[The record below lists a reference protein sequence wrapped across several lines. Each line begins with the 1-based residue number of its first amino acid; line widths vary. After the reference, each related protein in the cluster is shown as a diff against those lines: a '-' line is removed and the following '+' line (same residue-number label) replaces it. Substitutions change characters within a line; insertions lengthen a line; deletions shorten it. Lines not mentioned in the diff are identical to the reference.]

1 MELQDRVALIT
12 GGASGIGKA
21 IARRFIEEGASVA
34 VIGHSDEEG
43 VKVAGELSL
52 LASRHG
58 VARCIYLH
66 ADVSD
71 AEQIRHAV
79 ATVAEGWHQI
89 HVVVNNAAV
98 MKTGTL
104 LETTEEDWDRT
115 MAINLRAPFLV
126 VKYALPSMPPHSA
139 IINVSSVHAVATDAQ
154 STAYSTSK
162 GGLETFTRAL
172 SLECYDKRIR
182 VNTLRLGAVDTEM
195 LWENPAVKS
204 GAEKINRREV
214 ACPSDIAEA
223 ALFLASRRA
232 DFISGSVLTVDGG
245 RLPILGSH
253 ANERSNPDA

>member
-1 MELQDRVALIT
+1 MELQDKVAVIT
-12 GGASGIGKA
+12 GGTSGIGKA

-43 VKVAGELSL
+43 EKVEGELSA
-52 LASRHG
+52 LARQHG
-58 VARCIYLH
+58 IARCIYLH

-71 AEQIRHAV
+71 GEQIRRAV
-79 ATVAEGWHQI
+79 TTVADRWHQI

-104 LETTEEDWDRT
+104 LDTTEEEWDRT
-115 MAINLRAPFLV
+115 MAINLRGPFLM
-126 VKYALPSMPPHSA
+126 VKYALPFMPPHSA

-172 SLECYDKRIR
+172 SLECYDRRIR
-182 VNTLRLGAVDTEM
+182 VNALRLGAVDTEM

-204 GAEKINRREV
+204 GAEKIDMREV
-214 ACPSDIAEA
+214 ACPRDIAEA
-223 ALFLASRRA
+223 ALFLAGRRA
-232 DFISGSVLTVDGG
+232 DFVSGTVLTVDGG

-253 ANERSNPDA
+253 AS